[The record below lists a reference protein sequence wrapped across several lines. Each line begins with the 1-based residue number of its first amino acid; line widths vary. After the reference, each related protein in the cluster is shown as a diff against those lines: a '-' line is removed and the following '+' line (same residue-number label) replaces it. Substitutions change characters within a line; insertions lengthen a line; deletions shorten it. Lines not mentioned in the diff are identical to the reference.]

1 MRMTYELVNVFPH
14 ELLLSEKSGTCISL
28 YQPTYR
34 QLPDREQNLIR
45 YKNLLQQ
52 IVQSLEEKFDKHEVE
67 QWMQPFYKISE
78 DREFWRHTQD
88 GLAIFATA
96 DHCIVYKLQRP
107 VKEFTV
113 VANSFHIKPL
123 IRVYQSADRYHLL
136 GINRKEFSMFEGTR
150 YNLERL
156 EMDPEVLNTFKK
168 AIGEDFEDKIV
179 TATGSG
185 PNNEVKMH
193 GQGSKKDIINK
204 ETEKFFRVADKE
216 VMTHYSQPMQLPVF
230 LVALDEHHALFQ
242 QVSKNKLLRK
252 QGIKV
257 DFQSMT
263 EKKLQE
269 AAWEILEPLYIEKT
283 HELVTQFEN
292 ARSQDKGSD
301 DITQIARAASEGRI
315 SRVLIEADSIHP
327 GRVNTETGELIE
339 ANLMHPEIDDVLDDI
354 AEIVFR
360 QKGEVVVIPKE
371 RMPANTGA
379 AAIYRY

>member
-1 MRMTYELVNVFPH
+1 
-14 ELLLSEKSGTCISL
+14 
-28 YQPTYR
+28 
-34 QLPDREQNLIR
+34 
-45 YKNLLQQ
+45 
-52 IVQSLEEKFDKHEVE
+52 
-67 QWMQPFYKISE
+67 
-78 DREFWRHTQD
+78 
-88 GLAIFATA
+88 
-96 DHCIVYKLQRP
+96 
-107 VKEFTV
+107 
-113 VANSFHIKPL
+113 

-185 PNNEVKMH
+185 PNNEAKMH
-193 GQGSKKDIINK
+193 GQGSKKDIINQ
-204 ETEKFFRVADKE
+204 ETDKFFRVADNE

-269 AAWEILEPLYIEKT
+269 AAWEIL
-283 HELVTQFEN
+283 
-292 ARSQDKGSD
+292 
-301 DITQIARAASEGRI
+301 
-315 SRVLIEADSIHP
+315 
-327 GRVNTETGELIE
+327 
-339 ANLMHPEIDDVLDDI
+339 
-354 AEIVFR
+354 
-360 QKGEVVVIPKE
+360 
-371 RMPANTGA
+371 
-379 AAIYRY
+379 